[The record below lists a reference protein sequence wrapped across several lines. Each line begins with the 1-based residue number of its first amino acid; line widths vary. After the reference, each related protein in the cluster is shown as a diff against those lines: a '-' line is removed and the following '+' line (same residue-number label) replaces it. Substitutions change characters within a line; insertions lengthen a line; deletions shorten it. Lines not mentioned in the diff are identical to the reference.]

1 MRIGYPK
8 NLLKLQRE
16 CSRNETIRRIEFYR
30 EELHNAIELAE
41 LARLEVEY
49 LLTKIRGLENKLKEG
64 LDYENKS

>member
-16 CSRNETIRRIEFYR
+16 CDRNETIRRIEFYR

-49 LLTKIRGLENKLKEG
+49 LRYEISVLENKLKEG
-64 LDYENKS
+64 LNYENEN

>member
-16 CSRNETIRRIEFYR
+16 CDRNETIQRIEFYR

-49 LLTKIRGLENKLKEG
+49 LRHKIRGLENKLKEG

>member
-16 CSRNETIRRIEFYR
+16 CDRNETIQRIEFYR

-49 LLTKIRGLENKLKEG
+49 LRYEISVLENKLKEG
-64 LDYENKS
+64 LNYENEN

>member
-30 EELHNAIELAE
+30 KELHNAIELAE

-49 LLTKIRGLENKLKEG
+49 LRHKISVLENKLKEG
-64 LDYENKS
+64 LNYENEN